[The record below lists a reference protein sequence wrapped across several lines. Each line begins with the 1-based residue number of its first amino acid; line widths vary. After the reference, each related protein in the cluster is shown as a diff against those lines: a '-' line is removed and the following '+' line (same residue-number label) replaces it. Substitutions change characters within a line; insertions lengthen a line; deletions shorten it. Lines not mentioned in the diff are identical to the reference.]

1 MVDSYAAMLHS
12 GMLSGER
19 LTHATEAFHTP
30 AAQRSIREVLARS
43 RFVVLGW
50 RGERQLSEE
59 SRQWFHAHFTRRF
72 PPKGQPGPDVWEQVP
87 Q

>member
-1 MVDSYAAMLHS
+1 
-12 GMLSGER
+12 
-19 LTHATEAFHTP
+19 
-30 AAQRSIREVLARS
+30 VLARS

-59 SRQWFHAHFTRRF
+59 SKQWFHAHFTRRF
-72 PPKGQPGPDVWEQVP
+72 PPRGQTGSDVWEQVP